1 QCEALVEEFGVSPL
15 IVRVVSSVWL
25 RFVAVSGVFRDEWA
39 NDTVLE
45 SESQKFVGKSIICF
59 VLLLISISNWKN

>member
-1 QCEALVEEFGVSPL
+1 M
-15 IVRVVSSVWL
+15 SSVWL

-59 VLLLISISNWKN
+59 VLLLISVSNWKN